1 MAYKIHEDIN
11 SVFTMNG
18 PLGSFLGPDRKAI
31 IRASLWAGGE
41 FFRTE
46 RIPLR
51 FTDFAYRLGY
61 RVTDEWK
68 KEKRNVLQSRRAF
81 PFIGMTPPG
90 GGDAGSLKAKVIN
103 AEKLATAMARGCRT
117 DITGTSK
124 GGNILIRTPY
134 GHPILAV
141 FAQVFQ
147 TVTPDEYQ
155 EVARVVAASLNE
167 FLAYGRK
174 VSKRSKKMTIRGA
187 SDNWKPRGREY
198 AARDNGTLGHR

>member
-1 MAYKIHEDIN
+1 MAYRIHEDIN

-18 PLGSFLGPDRKAI
+18 PFAKFLGADRKVI
-31 IRASLWAGGE
+31 IRESLWAGGE
-41 FFRTE
+41 WFRTE
-46 RIPLR
+46 RIPMR

-81 PFIGMTPPG
+81 PFIGMTPTG
-90 GGDAGSLKAKVIN
+90 GGDAGSLKAKRIN
-103 AEKLATAMARGCRT
+103 AEKMATAMARGCRT
-117 DITGTSK
+117 DISGTSK

-134 GHPILAV
+134 GHPILPV

-147 TVTPDEYQ
+147 TVTADEYQ
-155 EVARVVAASLNE
+155 QVARIVSSALND
-167 FLAYGRK
+167 FLAYGRP

-187 SDNWKPRGREY
+187 SDSWKPRGREY
-198 AARDNGTLGHR
+198 DRRDGGTVAHR